1 MLQDIYVNTRKEN
14 KMPKVKIKFR
24 MLTYCEKEYKIVNQE
39 LWDKN
44 KDNFVALA
52 YSKDYQDVFSDERE
66 FGLQPIEDSFFEDSP
81 NREVYK
87 VDQVIDK
94 GKRI

>member
-52 YSKDYQDVFSDERE
+52 SEYRTYIKNKNWKNT
-66 FGLQPIEDSFFEDSP
+66 L
-81 NREVYK
+81 K
-87 VDQVIDK
+87 
-94 GKRI
+94 